1 MNAVTKKSTLL
12 PGQPASVSGS
22 QSLDEILP
30 AIDSVVLQ
38 ILLSGVS
45 ARYSRDIILEIRV
58 AEVSSSYERSVP
70 ASRGLTAKARYGYR

>member
-38 ILLSGVS
+38 ILLGSIRAG
-45 ARYSRDIILEIRV
+45 YGGDITLIVRI
-58 AEVSSSYERSVP
+58 AEVALWHHAMSAQV
-70 ASRGLTAKARYGYR
+70 L